1 MDEKLKEY
9 LNLEKLKA
17 KSLIYATNKHM
28 NQKRKYTDEDYINHP
43 LEVALKILEYMK
55 NENFSD
61 KECTIMYC
69 SAILHDTVEDTSAT
83 IEEIETFA
91 GKEIADIVNWLTNV
105 SKPEDG
111 NRKIRKMKDLEHIMS
126 APLPAICIKIADVI
140 CNCKGMVEV
149 DRKYSNGE
157 FCKKYIPEKMIFY
170 NFLTKLKIPYDLN
183 LTQYEIIF
191 YKMLKELKEVLNK
204 ELELLNYT

>member
-1 MDEKLKEY
+1 MNEKLKEY
-9 LNLEKLKA
+9 LNLEQLKA
-17 KSLIYATNKHM
+17 KSLIYATSKHI
-28 NQKRKYTDEDYINHP
+28 NQKRKYTGEDYINHS
-43 LEVALKILEYMK
+43 LEVASKILEYMK

-83 IEEIETFA
+83 IEEIELFA
-91 GKEIADIVNWLTNV
+91 GKEIADMVNWLTNV

-191 YKMLKELKEVLNK
+191 SKMLKELKEVLNK
-204 ELELLNYT
+204 ELELLN

>member
-191 YKMLKELKEVLNK
+191 SKMLKELKEVLNK
-204 ELELLNYT
+204 ELELLN

>member
-1 MDEKLKEY
+1 MNEKLKEY
-9 LNLEKLKA
+9 LNLEQLKA
-17 KSLIYATNKHM
+17 KSLIYATSKHI
-28 NQKRKYTDEDYINHP
+28 NQKRKYTGEDYINHP
-43 LEVALKILEYMK
+43 LEVASKILEYMK

-83 IEEIETFA
+83 VEEIELFA
-91 GKEIADIVNWLTNV
+91 GKEIADMVNWLTNV

-149 DRKYSNGE
+149 DRKYSIGE

-191 YKMLKELKEVLNK
+191 SKMLKELKEVLNK
-204 ELELLNYT
+204 ELELLN